1 MLGSINCALGQKGS
15 MGIFAGLNIVA
26 YAMVFLFV
34 EETKQ
39 RSLEELDHIFA
50 VSKREFMHFKVTRY
64 LPWVIGKY
72 VFRLERDE
80 PKLYRDMVWG
90 SRPVGLKQTRIEPLG
105 EARVELRPRRPTVFQ
120 TPKFSDTTRP
130 NMAEMEEIY
139 PPGVAVPYAR
149 EYQDGQTP
157 RQGTRRN
164 DSRFQ

>member
-1 MLGSINCALGQKGS
+1 
-15 MGIFAGLNIVA
+15 
-26 YAMVFLFV
+26 MVFLFV

-64 LPWVIGKY
+64 LPWVVGKY
-72 VFRLERDE
+72 VFRLKWDE

-90 SRPVGLKQTRIEPLG
+90 SRAVDLKKTRIEPLD
-105 EARVELRPRRPTVFQ
+105 EAWVELQPRRPTVFQ
-120 TPKFSDTTRP
+120 TPRFSDTTRP
-130 NMAEMEEIY
+130 DMAEMEEIY

-149 EYQDGQTP
+149 EYHDGQTP
-157 RQGTRRN
+157 RQGSRPN